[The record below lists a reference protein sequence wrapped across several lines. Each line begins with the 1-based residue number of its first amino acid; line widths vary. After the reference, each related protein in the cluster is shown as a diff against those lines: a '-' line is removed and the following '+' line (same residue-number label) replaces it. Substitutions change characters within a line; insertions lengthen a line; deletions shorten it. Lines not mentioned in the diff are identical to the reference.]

1 MVIDRSAELEKL
13 ADKLGIGK
21 NRDVKCAGH
30 GGVFKFKDAIIL
42 TNDDETKYLCKDC
55 YKKLLDG
62 KLKELE
68 KFKEVDIQPVPYRPQ
83 ESQPWVEP
91 NTYPYIGTDYKITY
105 TVQHDP
111 KDTSFIALVPN
122 ESFK

>member
-62 KLKELE
+62 KLKETNPNDLIEQLKELE

-105 TVQHDP
+105 TV
-111 KDTSFIALVPN
+111 
-122 ESFK
+122 